1 MDTLVFLC
9 QQTCT
14 MVLPRWGAGLSSEVC
29 DAAVSSSDSA
39 STAESPGHSGKVRKL
54 LLLLLKNA
62 EGDEGE
68 RDAKTETQVS
78 NVAATSAGFIWTF
91 DPYFTFCSFFTS
103 WKRVKT
109 ERQLHLLPDLLF
121 PGRLLV
127 RRSDES
133 PLVVFAISIAT
144 LMSSIHFCISARE
157 LESKTTQLHINK
169 IYQTTQSLS
178 VLLEKH
184 GQTVTYMLDHHL

>member
-9 QQTCT
+9 QHTCT

-39 STAESPGHSGKVRKL
+39 STAESSGHSGKVRKL
-54 LLLLLKNA
+54 LLLKNS

-68 RDAKTETQVS
+68 NQSLGGQTS
-78 NVAATSAGFIWTF
+78 LHVAAIPALFSPNFDTYFIVRLFSA
-91 DPYFTFCSFFTS
+91 S
-103 WKRVKT
+103 WKRVRT
-109 ERQLHLLPDLLF
+109 TVRYSFHLCSNLLLPV
-121 PGRLLV
+121 RLLV

-133 PLVVFAISIAT
+133 PLVVFAISMAT

-157 LESKTTQLHINK
+157 LECKTKQLHSDKIQDNITIRFYLRNK
-169 IYQTTQSLS
+169 D
-178 VLLEKH
+178 K
-184 GQTVTYMLDHHL
+184 